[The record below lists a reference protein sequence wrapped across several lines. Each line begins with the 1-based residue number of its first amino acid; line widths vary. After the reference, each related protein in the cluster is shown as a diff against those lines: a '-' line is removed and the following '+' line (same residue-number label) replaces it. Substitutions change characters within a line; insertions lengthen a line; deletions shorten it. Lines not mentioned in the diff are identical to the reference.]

1 MEIYRPGL
9 WDKEIM
15 ALSDK
20 EIVAKI
26 LKRKVR
32 NTAIVIVALGTF
44 SNNQQK
50 YLENPLIGLS
60 TLKLQKSVLL
70 EVFGN
75 SPRNPRTPVE
85 CVLLLPADRGYF

>member
-1 MEIYRPGL
+1 
-9 WDKEIM
+9 M